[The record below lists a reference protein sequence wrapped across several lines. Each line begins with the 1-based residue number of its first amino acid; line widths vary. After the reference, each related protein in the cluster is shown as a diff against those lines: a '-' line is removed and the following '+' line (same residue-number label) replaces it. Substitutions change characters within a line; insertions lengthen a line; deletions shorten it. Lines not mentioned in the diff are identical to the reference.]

1 MGHVV
6 ELQNVLLPRPHRF
19 RALIDCKL
27 SLCSSLNGMKSLH
40 RCPGPKYPLATC
52 MDHGPLLKLI
62 RLRALAEMELDVL
75 FLGVEGF
82 FGDSHVVKGLLLGRR
97 DPDSQV
103 YQRVGQVRFDMRGP
117 KLGMRDFEAWMKE
130 ITIA

>member
-19 RALIDCKL
+19 RASMDCKL

-75 FLGVEGF
+75 FLGWKVSSGIATSSRVF
-82 FGDSHVVKGLLLGRR
+82 SSVAGTQIVKFTRGLGKSDS
-97 DPDSQV
+97 
-103 YQRVGQVRFDMRGP
+103 
-117 KLGMRDFEAWMKE
+117 
-130 ITIA
+130 T